1 MRKGPFIVICA
12 FLLLCLI
19 GTVSGEVRYVLE
31 KAVSIC
37 LDCIGIG

>member
-1 MRKGPFIVICA
+1 MRKGPFIIIGV

-19 GTVSGEVRYVLE
+19 GTVSGEVKYVLQ

>member
-1 MRKGPFIVICA
+1 MRKGPFIIIGV
-12 FLLLCLI
+12 FFLLCLM
-19 GTVSGEVRYVLE
+19 GTVTGEVRYVLE